1 MKVIQ
6 LWLTLRPHG
15 LYSPWNSLGQN
26 TGMGGLSLHQGIFP
40 TQGSNP
46 GLLHGR
52 WILFQLRPQE
62 SPRILEWV
70 AYPSSSK
77 SSWSRN
83 WTGVS
88 CITGRFFTTWAIKEA
103 QGFIIQGSV
112 QMAPPQSG
120 CPDHTYQSESRLSIS
135 HIILFLSTLVE
146 VWKDLV
152 YLLSTCV

>member
-1 MKVIQ
+1 MKVAQ

-88 CITGRFFTTWAIKEA
+88 CITGRFFTTWAIKEV
-103 QGFIIQGSV
+103 QGFIIQEWMPWSHV
-112 QMAPPQSG
+112 SIRTKTKYL
-120 CPDHTYQSESRLSIS
+120 TYHSIS
-135 HIILFLSTLVE
+135 FNTCGSLKRSCLSV
-146 VWKDLV
+146 V
-152 YLLSTCV
+152 YLFVTWILPLEK